1 MELSI
6 ALLCP
11 RPPRRVPDVHDLN
24 DVLAYAI
31 KYFVRIA
38 DEEFHLH
45 REQGPSVPLPDIRE
59 TQMQAGIGS
68 PEAGS
73 VAILTDHHDRG

>member
-31 KYFVRIA
+31 KYFVRKA

-45 REQGPSVPLPDIRE
+45 REQAVRCHFPKFARPKCKQESGRLKRVP
-59 TQMQAGIGS
+59 
-68 PEAGS
+68 
-73 VAILTDHHDRG
+73 